1 MGKST
6 NSHIYYEKMR
16 KRRLAEANVTEVKAR
31 TLSRA
36 EIESLL
42 KERYGKK
49 LKPVVMKLSMRK
61 HRIKSNFGDIA
72 IAISAICRRDYG
84 RRLETCR
91 RKILI

>member
-6 NSHIYYEKMR
+6 NSQIYYEKMR

-42 KERYGKK
+42 KEQHGKK
-49 LKPVVMKLSMRK
+49 LEPVVMKLSMRK
-61 HRIKSNFGDIA
+61 HRIKSNFDGKQG
-72 IAISAICRRDYG
+72 S
-84 RRLETCR
+84 LWKET
-91 RKILI
+91 

>member
-6 NSHIYYEKMR
+6 NSQIYYEKMR

-42 KERYGKK
+42 KEQYGKK

-61 HRIKSNFGDIA
+61 HRIKSKFD
-72 IAISAICRRDYG
+72 DMPE
-84 RRLETCR
+84 RLWKET
-91 RKILI
+91 

>member
-6 NSHIYYEKMR
+6 NSQIYYEKMR

-42 KERYGKK
+42 KEQYGKK

-61 HRIKSNFGDIA
+61 HRIKSNFD
-72 IAISAICRRDYG
+72 DMPE
-84 RRLETCR
+84 RLWKET
-91 RKILI
+91 